1 MFITNIN
8 AVLAI
13 VGAVAANCIVYIFPA
28 IFFVQLI
35 KMKEL
40 EKDIWNKIA
49 IGVLIFG
56 FICMVASLAGT
67 IIGFAE

>member
-13 VGAVAANCIVYIFPA
+13 VGAIAANCIVYIFPA
-28 IFFVQLI
+28 LFFCKLI
-35 KMKEL
+35 QMKAMK
-40 EKDIWNKIA
+40 KDKWYNIG

-67 IIGFAE
+67 IYGFT